1 MTSITTPRFIEK
13 VKANEGTKEHQ
24 AKVGS
29 YRNGLFQIYKCSLG
43 FDTIGYG
50 HLCSPAEVKAY
61 KSGITELKAMMLFSL
76 DLAKAEQQAR
86 KLFSMNLYP
95 VGVQEVLVE
104 MVFQLGSGT
113 TSKFKKFKLALEAM
127 DYSKAAQEL
136 KDSAWYKQTPSRV
149 KGHMSVL
156 EAHAK
161 KQ

>member
-1 MTSITTPRFIEK
+1 MTITTPRFIER
-13 VKANEGTKEHQ
+13 VKANEGTKDYQ

-29 YRNGLFQIYKCSLG
+29 YRNGLFHVYKCSLG

-50 HLCSPAEVKAY
+50 HLCSPNEVQEY
-61 KSGITELKAMMLFSL
+61 KNGITELKAMMLFSL

-86 KLFSMNLYP
+86 KLFSMN
-95 VGVQEVLVE
+95 VHSVEVQEVLVE

-113 TSKFKKFKLALEAM
+113 ASKFKKFKLALEAM
-127 DYSKAAQEL
+127 NYSKAAQEL

-149 KGHMSVL
+149 KAHMSVL
-156 EAHAK
+156 DAHAK